1 MPQASRF
8 LLLQMV
14 ELWLRSLRDSSMS
27 FAPERTVKDVVTD
40 FLGSAP
46 TLDQIADYRLPDE
59 FQEWAHNLLEKNR
72 TGSLTEDERMQME
85 EFRQIDHLLTL
96 VKAKAR
102 LKLKAQS

>member
-1 MPQASRF
+1 
-8 LLLQMV
+8 
-14 ELWLRSLRDSSMS
+14 MS
-27 FAPERTVKDVVTD
+27 DAPANTIKDIVTD

-46 TLDQIADYRLPDE
+46 TLEEIAAYRLPE
-59 FQEWAHNLLEKNR
+59 ALQNYAHNLLDKNR
-72 TGSLTEDERMQME
+72 AGMLTSEERAEME